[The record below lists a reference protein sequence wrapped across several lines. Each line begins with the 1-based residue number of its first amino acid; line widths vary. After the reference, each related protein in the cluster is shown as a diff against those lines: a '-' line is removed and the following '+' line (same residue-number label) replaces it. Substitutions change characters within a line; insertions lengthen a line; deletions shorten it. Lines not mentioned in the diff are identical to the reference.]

1 MAYVGITR
9 AEKKLL
15 MTYAES
21 RRIYGEERF
30 NAVSRFVRDIPGELV
45 EEIRARINRPAA
57 PGVTRASASGGS
69 SRRFSTSD
77 QGVDT
82 GFELG
87 QHVSHPKFGEGV
99 ILNFEGQGASARVQV
114 NFTSEGTKWLVVSY
128 ARLEA
133 I

>member
-1 MAYVGITR
+1 MS
-9 AEKKLL
+9 
-15 MTYAES
+15 YAEC

-45 EEIRARINRPAA
+45 EEIRARISRPAA
-57 PGVTRASASGGS
+57 PGVTRASGGS

-77 QGVDT
+77 QGIDT

-87 QHVSHPKFGEGV
+87 QRVSHAKFGEGV

-114 NFTSEGTKWLVVSY
+114 NFTSVGTKWLVVSY